1 MRSFIRTS
9 AAALAIIALLALPA
23 AALGGGWAT
32 VGLSSTPDGLEP
44 GATWN
49 VELDVRQHGRT
60 PLSDV
65 HPTVRI
71 TSGVLSRTFATEP
84 TGKPGV
90 HRASVTFPRAGTWRY
105 VVDDGFSRR
114 HGYPPVRI
122 EAGAAPAAA
131 AAPTGRATAYDRVAL
146 AALAGIAATALAL
159 ALVLPRRRRRPAVH
173 GG

>member
-1 MRSFIRTS
+1 MRSSTRTN

-32 VGLSSTPDGLEP
+32 VGLSSTPDGLRP

-60 PLSDV
+60 PRSDV
-65 HPTVRI
+65 HPTVTI
-71 TSGVLSRTFATEP
+71 TSGALSRMFATES
-84 TGKPGV
+84 TGRPGV

-131 AAPTGRATAYDRVAL
+131 PGGRAIAYDRLAL
-146 AALAGIAATALAL
+146 AALAGLAATAL
-159 ALVLPRRRRRPAVH
+159 ALVLPRRRRRPAVR